1 MFVIQTS
8 LGLPNLNI
16 YIKKKNEEDSGRS
29 SKMTPS
35 CKWPIE
41 IAVITEANKD
51 QSPWGIFS
59 TS

>member
-1 MFVIQTS
+1 MKKKK
-8 LGLPNLNI
+8 
-16 YIKKKNEEDSGRS
+16 KKKNEEDSGGS

-51 QSPWGIFS
+51 QSPWSIFS